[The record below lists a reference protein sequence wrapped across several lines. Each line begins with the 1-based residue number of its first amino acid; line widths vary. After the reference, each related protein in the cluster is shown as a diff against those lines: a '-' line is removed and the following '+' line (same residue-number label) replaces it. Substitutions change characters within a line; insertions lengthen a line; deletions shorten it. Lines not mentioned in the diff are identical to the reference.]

1 MVNDDG
7 TPAEIPYGGATPVA
21 ESGGDTVSKFT
32 DEMYA
37 TARTSD
43 RGLITGEPDAPVRH
57 TWGEIH
63 VVARRMAGGLA
74 ASGVG
79 PGDAV
84 GVLAGLP
91 VDIAPAVQ
99 ATWMRAASVT
109 MLHQPTPR
117 TDLAGW
123 ARDTEAVLRMID
135 ARAVILGAPF
145 DAAAPLLVERGINVV
160 TIEALRAGPDTNPL
174 PAAETDIALQQLT
187 SGSTG
192 LPKAVQ
198 ITHRN
203 FYVNAYAMIDRIK
216 FQTDHDVMISWL
228 PMFHDMGMV
237 GFLSVPMQYG
247 AEVVSI
253 TPLDFLRRPLVWAE
267 LIEKYRGT
275 VTAAPNF
282 AYALL
287 SRRMRQA
294 ADGVVDLSSVRY
306 MWNGAEPVD
315 PDTMADLADAG
326 SRFGLDPKAL
336 TPVYGMAETTLAVSI
351 PDSGHGV
358 VLDVVDAELLEAMG
372 RAVPTTKGEVR
383 RLATLGY
390 LVDNLEGRVV
400 DAEGR
405 VLPARGVGVIKVR
418 GDAVSPGYV
427 TTEGFVPAQ
436 DADGWLDTGDIGYFT
451 EDGLVVVCGRI
462 KDVIIMGG
470 RNIYPTDIERAAAR
484 VEGVRPGNAVAV
496 RLDAG
501 DKRESFAVV
510 VETSAHDDPG
520 EVRRIEHEIVH
531 EVFSEVGVR
540 PRTVAVLAPGSIP
553 KTSSGKLR
561 RANSLALLG

>member
-1 MVNDDG
+1 M
-7 TPAEIPYGGATPVA
+7 
-21 ESGGDTVSKFT
+21 SKFT
-32 DEMYA
+32 EEMYE

-43 RGLITGEPDAPVRH
+43 RGLVTGEPDAPVRH

-63 VVARRMAGGLA
+63 TVARRMAGGLA
-74 ASGVG
+74 AAGIG
-79 PGDAV
+79 HGDAV
-84 GVLAGLP
+84 GVLAGQP

-99 ATWMRAASVT
+99 ATWMRGASVT

-117 TDLAGW
+117 TDLIAW
-123 ARDTEAVLRMID
+123 AADTEAILTMI
-135 ARAVILGAPF
+135 AAHAVIVGEPF
-145 DAAAPLLVERGINVV
+145 EAAAPLLKERGIRVV
-160 TIEALRAGPDTNPL
+160 TVKELRTGDDIDPIET
-174 PAAETDIALQQLT
+174 AETDIALQQLT

-192 LPKAVQ
+192 TPKAVQ

-216 FQTDHDVMISWL
+216 FDRADDVMISWL
-228 PMFHDMGMV
+228 PLFHDMGMV

-247 AEVVSI
+247 AEVVSV
-253 TPLDFLRRPLVWAE
+253 TPLEFLRRPLVWAE

-287 SRRMRQA
+287 ARRLRQA
-294 ADGVVDLSSVRY
+294 DDGAVDLSSIRY

-315 PDTMADLADAG
+315 PDTMTTLAADGA
-326 SRFGLDPKAL
+326 RFGLNATAL
-336 TPVYGMAETTLAVSI
+336 TPVYGMAETTLAVSV
-351 PDSGHGV
+351 PDAGHGL
-358 VLDVVDAELLEAMG
+358 VLDTVDAELLEAMG
-372 RAVPTTKGEVR
+372 RAVPATRGHVR

-400 DAEGR
+400 DTDNQE
-405 VLPARGVGVIKVR
+405 LPARGVGVIQVR
-418 GDAVSPGYV
+418 GDAVTPGYV
-427 TTEGFVPAQ
+427 TVDGFVPAQ
-436 DADGWLDTGDIGYFT
+436 DEDGWLDTGDIGYFT
-451 EDGLVVVCGRI
+451 EEGLVVVCGRI

-484 VEGVRPGNAVAV
+484 VDGVRPGNAVAV
-496 RLDAG
+496 RIDAG

-510 VETSAHDDPG
+510 VESGGFEDHA
-520 EVRRIEHEIVH
+520 EVERIEHEVAH
-531 EVFSEVGVR
+531 VVFGEVGVR
-540 PRTVAVLAPGSIP
+540 PRRVAVLGPGSIP

-561 RANSLALLG
+561 RTHTLALL